1 MTPDF
6 VGSIEAAARS
16 MFITMYWTRAAVE
29 SEGSRESQAYYEAIA
44 GEYWDSGAAGESNYK
59 GFRDLAERA
68 VRAATSDTPPERD
81 NTPTEAVSVLRKYE
95 PQVTNSKTNS
105 GLDSRFGAFIPSV
118 SHTQRDNRIAS
129 DTYRRGW
136 LKPPDPK
143 IIVYL

>member
-1 MTPDF
+1 MSPDF

-29 SEGSRESQAYYEAIA
+29 SEGPRESQAYYEAIA
-44 GEYWDSGAAGESNYK
+44 GEYWDSGTAGESNYT

-68 VRAATSDTPPERD
+68 VRAATNGTSTERD
-81 NTPTEAVSVLRKYE
+81 NTPTDAVSVLRKHE
-95 PQVTNSKTNS
+95 PQVTNSGAGS
-105 GLDSRFGAFIPSV
+105 LDSRFGAFVPSV
-118 SHTQRDNRIAS
+118 SHIKRDGRIAS

-143 IIVYL
+143 IIIYL

>member
-1 MTPDF
+1 MTSDF

-29 SEGSRESQAYYEAIA
+29 SGGSRDNQAYYEAIA
-44 GEYWDSGAAGESNYK
+44 GDYWDSGAAGESNYT
-59 GFRDLAERA
+59 GFRELAERA
-68 VRAATSDTPPERD
+68 VRAAANGSSERD
-81 NTPTEAVSVLRKYE
+81 NIPTGSFPAPRKHE
-95 PQVTNSKTNS
+95 PQVTNSGAGS
-105 GLDSRFGAFIPSV
+105 IDSRFGAFIPSA
-118 SHTQRDNRIAS
+118 SHINRDARRVE